1 VKRSTAAALFA
12 ILLLAVLMRLLPLLR
27 SLYWGSDFG
36 EYYALTQSL
45 AESGTLPTDYRGWG
59 VTYPDFPGLYAVNA
73 AFVVSGMPA
82 DAAVSLVVPLVA
94 GFAVLPLFLLAARV
108 ARDDLA
114 GLVAA
119 AFLAVAMPH
128 VYATS
133 HVTPAS
139 LGDFLLVGALLM
151 FVGLRR
157 SPKLFAPLLLAG
169 LAIVV
174 THHLAAYVLVLAAA
188 SALLLRAVLDAKLTV
203 RAVRLELAFL
213 ALLLAAT
220 LAFWTTYASSLWSI
234 IAREASVPAYALA
247 VGAAAL
253 VLLVPL
259 VIVLRRRT
267 AWRFRPRARSA
278 RGAGFAAGLAATTAF
293 AIVGVATIVPVA
305 GTTIRLSLV
314 TPLLFAPF
322 FAFLGFAAAGRK
334 TMDFSREGTDVT
346 AWFLALV
353 LSIVFGAL
361 AAPEVLI
368 PYRHIEYVVIP
379 LAVMVGAG
387 WRWLT
392 MSEGARGQIA
402 AGGVALLL
410 VAGTAASALPTRD
423 AIVGFQEGISPRTVE
438 AALWVREHGYGLVA
452 GDHRLS
458 TVLFGVGG
466 VDATWD
472 RAGDL
477 WHTEEVN
484 ATLAAMASVP
494 VVDGVTR
501 VSWVVIDVDLRAGVQ
516 TSPFAPASPLLP
528 AEAAKFATTPFQK
541 AFDSGFAQVYL
552 VNWGLAP

>member
-12 ILLLAVLMRLLPLLR
+12 ILLLAVVMRLLPLLR

-36 EYYALTQSL
+36 EYYALTKAL
-45 AESGTLPTDYRGWG
+45 ADSGTLPTDYRGWG
-59 VTYPDFPGLYAVNA
+59 VTYPYFPGLYAVTGTFA
-73 AFVVSGMPA
+73 VSGMPA
-82 DAAVSLVVPLVA
+82 DAATALVVPLLA

-133 HVTPAS
+133 HATPAS
-139 LGDFLLVGALLM
+139 LGDLLLVASLLM
-151 FVGLRR
+151 FVALRR
-157 SPKLFAPLLLAG
+157 CPKLFAPLLLAG
-169 LAIVV
+169 LAIVT

-213 ALLLAAT
+213 AVLLAAT
-220 LAFWTTYASSLWSI
+220 LAFWIGYAPSLWTLVTN
-234 IAREASVPAYALA
+234 EASVPAYLMAA
-247 VGAAAL
+247 GAAAL

-259 VIVLRRRT
+259 VIVLRTRA

-278 RGAGFAAGLAATTAF
+278 RGAGFAAGVAAVTAF
-293 AIVGVATIVPVA
+293 AIVGLATFVPVA
-305 GTTIRLSLV
+305 GTTIRLDLA

-334 TMDFSREGTDVT
+334 AMDFSREGPDVT

-361 AAPEVLI
+361 VAPEVLI
-368 PYRHIEYVVIP
+368 PYRHIEYATIP
-379 LAVMVGAG
+379 LAVMVGMG

-392 MSEGARGQIA
+392 MAEGARGQA
-402 AGGVALLL
+402 VAGGVALLL
-410 VAGTAASALPTRD
+410 VAGTAASALPTRE
-423 AIVGFQEGISPRTVE
+423 AVVGFEEGISPRTVE
-438 AALWVREHGYGLVA
+438 AALWVGENADGLVA

-458 TVLFGVGG
+458 TALFGFGG

-472 RAGDL
+472 RAGDF
-477 WHTEEVN
+477 WHTEDLG
-484 ATLAAMASVP
+484 ATLAAMTNVP
-494 VVDGVTR
+494 VVDGFTN
-501 VSWVVIDVDLRAGVQ
+501 VSWVVIDADLRAGVQ
-516 TSPFAPASPLLP
+516 TSPFAPAAPLLP
-528 AEAAKFATTPFQK
+528 AEAAKFGTTPFQK
-541 AFDSGFAQVYL
+541 LFDSGYAQAYV